1 MTTTTTLKQFHA
13 AIKVAAELD
22 PHMSLTRLDTFLT
35 FANDNS
41 IQSMDDLRTT
51 LASDGL
57 SNSAAYRN
65 ISYWLDQSWLRRDG
79 TRPEGEKFIK
89 DYPDPQDHRR
99 KLITMTAKGASFI
112 RRIEEKL
119 DDGVSTEKR

>member
-1 MTTTTTLKQFHA
+1 MDRLDSFHA
-13 AIKVAAELD
+13 AVKVAAELD

-35 FANDNS
+35 FATQRD
-41 IQSMDDLRTT
+41 ITSMDDLRAA

-79 TRPEGEKFIK
+79 SRPEGEKFIR
-89 DYPDPQDHRR
+89 DYLDPDDHRR
-99 KLITMTAKGASFI
+99 KMLALTTKGSAFCQ
-112 RRIEEKL
+112 RIEEAI
-119 DDGVSTEKR
+119 DNGVSK

>member
-1 MTTTTTLKQFHA
+1 MDTLKKLHA
-13 AIKVAAELD
+13 AVKVAAELD

-35 FANDNS
+35 FATS
-41 IQSMDDLRTT
+41 KEIESMDDLRTT
-51 LASDGL
+51 LAYDGL

-89 DYPDPQDHRR
+89 DFADPQDHRR
-99 KLITMTAKGASFI
+99 KLLKLTAKGSAFCKKL
-112 RRIEEKL
+112 EEKI
-119 DDGVSTEKR
+119 DGVSK